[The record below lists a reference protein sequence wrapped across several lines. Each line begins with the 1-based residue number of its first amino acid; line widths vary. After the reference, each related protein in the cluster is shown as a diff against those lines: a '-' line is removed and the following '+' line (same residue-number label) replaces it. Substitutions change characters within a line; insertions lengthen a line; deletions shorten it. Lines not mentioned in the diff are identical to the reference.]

1 MLVIVEDVLNEQQE
15 KEIQGY
21 CQFPVP
27 FNWKDFTLSDAER
40 LSDSAVGSLL
50 LSVSKFFDLS
60 SMVGFEYWVNY
71 NAGAGWHYDTDE
83 SNSEGNFPICSIVYY
98 PKVDLISGGHFITE
112 QVSIKPKQNSLLCF
126 SPGIYHCVEK
136 FEGQRVSLAI
146 NPWSY
151 KVKSIYV

>member
-1 MLVIVEDVLNEQQE
+1 MENVLSEHQE

-27 FNWKDFTLSDAER
+27 LNWKDFTLSDAER
-40 LSDSAVGSLL
+40 LSDSAIGSLL

-60 SMVGFEYWVNY
+60 SMIGFEYWVNY

-83 SNSEGNFPICSIVYY
+83 SNTEGKFPICSIVYY

-126 SPGIYHCVEK
+126 SPGIHHCVEK